1 MGKKI
6 LIVDDD
12 PSFRENLAR
21 LFRRHQF
28 EVAEARGGEEAL
40 KLFRQKRYEVVLL
53 DIVLED
59 MDGVKVLEQLKLLSP
74 EVQVIMMTGNATV
87 ENAIA
92 SMKLGAYDYLIKP
105 FNLDELFI
113 LVERAGELS
122 ALKRES
128 EVYQRVREQERQFWR
143 FVGISEH
150 SLQVRELIEKV
161 APTPTTV
168 LITGETGTGKEVVAR
183 NIHWQSPRSTR
194 PFVVINCS
202 AIQDT
207 LLESE
212 LFGYAKGAFTGATQ
226 DKRGLIEM
234 ANTGTLF
241 LDEIGDVSY
250 DFQIKLL
257 RFLESGEYRPVG
269 STHHI
274 RSDVRIIAATNRN
287 LKTLIQEGKFREDLY
302 YRLNVFHIHLL
313 PLRERRED
321 IPVLAE
327 YCLKRLCSKMG
338 RAVPDIS
345 PEAMEIFQQYQW
357 FGNVRELENVLERA
371 LILCNGKRISVADL
385 PFDIRTE
392 VSKKPAGTDHRSL
405 QSMEREHILQVLE
418 ECGGNKTRA
427 ARLLGISK
435 KTLYA
440 KLHRYGIED

>member
-302 YRLNVFHIHLL
+302 YR
-313 PLRERRED
+313 
-321 IPVLAE
+321 
-327 YCLKRLCSKMG
+327 
-338 RAVPDIS
+338 
-345 PEAMEIFQQYQW
+345 
-357 FGNVRELENVLERA
+357 
-371 LILCNGKRISVADL
+371 
-385 PFDIRTE
+385 
-392 VSKKPAGTDHRSL
+392 
-405 QSMEREHILQVLE
+405 
-418 ECGGNKTRA
+418 
-427 ARLLGISK
+427 
-435 KTLYA
+435 
-440 KLHRYGIED
+440 